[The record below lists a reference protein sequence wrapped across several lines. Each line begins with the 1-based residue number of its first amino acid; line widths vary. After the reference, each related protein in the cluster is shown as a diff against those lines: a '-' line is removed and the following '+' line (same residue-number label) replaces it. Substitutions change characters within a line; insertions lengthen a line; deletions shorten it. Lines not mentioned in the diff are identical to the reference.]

1 MTKISAIFIISL
13 FFCIEVQTQTYF
25 GQQLI
30 ISGGVDGTWSA
41 YAGDLDGDGD
51 MDVITGFY
59 WDDNI
64 ITWYENIDGNGNF
77 GSPHVVDSSAGRVVS
92 LFTIDIDSDGDLD
105 VLSCVGCYGKILWYE
120 NVDGNGNLWIKQII
134 SANLDQASSVYAA
147 DIDGD
152 NDIDVLSTSTY
163 DDKVAWYENTD
174 GNGDF
179 GEQIIIS
186 TSADGPVH
194 VIATDIDDDG
204 DMDVLISANWGD
216 KIAWFENT
224 NGGGNFGTLQ
234 IISDSVDGPKS
245 VFATDLDGDGDTDVL
260 SASYNDHKIAWYE
273 NLDGEGQF
281 GEQQII
287 STSVTSA
294 MAVFTADFD
303 NDGDMDV
310 LAAAGNG
317 DSIVWFENEDGE
329 GNFGE
334 QQIITTLT
342 DFPTD
347 VFAFDL
353 NSDGDLDVLSVSNN
367 DEKIAWYKNLTL
379 KILDHPFSQEI
390 CPNSGAVF
398 TVIAKNATNYQ
409 WQVDEG
415 NGFVDLIDNNIYSG
429 VLTNTLSII
438 SASIAMSGFQYRCVL
453 SNPGGSQV
461 TYEATLSIADYE
473 DPVITSSHPD
483 KILYANN
490 SCEAV
495 LQDFTGDVTA
505 IDNCD
510 NNLTI
515 FQTPEAGSLIFGDSN
530 IVLLTAMDDA
540 NNSSDVSFKIDVLDN
555 TAPTIVCPDNQTI
568 ELSEEQ
574 TFYIVKDNEFNPVSV
589 YDNCNIENIS
599 NNINGLESLA
609 GTKFSIG
616 TTTINWTAID
626 KANNNFE
633 GSFDVTIEP
642 YGGIFIY
649 PNPAKRILYI
659 EFFRDDVQR
668 MKIFDINGRLIFEKK
683 VTKQNENIDLFGLGT
698 GVYFIQILTNDEV
711 FITKIIKKR

>member
-1 MTKISAIFIISL
+1 MKKSAIILIGLFICSI
-13 FFCIEVQTQTYF
+13 IQAQTYF
-25 GQQLI
+25 GQQNI
-30 ISGGVDGTWSA
+30 ISGGVEGSWSA
-41 YAGDLDGDGD
+41 FAGDLDGDGD

-59 WDDNI
+59 WDENI
-64 ITWYENIDGNGNF
+64 ITWHENIDGNGNF
-77 GSPHVVDSSAGRVVS
+77 GSQHIIDSSAGRVVS

-105 VLSCVGCYGKILWYE
+105 VLSCVGCYGKIIWYE
-120 NVDGNGNLWIKQII
+120 NVDGNGNLWVKQII

-147 DIDGD
+147 DMDGD

-186 TSADGPVH
+186 TSADGPVS
-194 VIATDIDDDG
+194 VIATDMDGDG

-216 KIAWFENT
+216 KIAWFKNT

-260 SASYNDHKIAWYE
+260 SASYNDNKIAWYE
-273 NLDGEGQF
+273 NIDSEGQF

-287 STSVTSA
+287 SESVISA
-294 MAVFTADFD
+294 MSVYAADLD
-303 NDGDMDV
+303 NDTDMDI

-317 DSIVWFENEDGE
+317 DLIAWFENEDGE
-329 GNFGE
+329 GNFGV
-334 QQIITTLT
+334 QQIITTST

-347 VFAFDL
+347 VYAFDL
-353 NSDGDLDVLSVSNN
+353 NSDGDMDVLSISNN

-415 NGFVDLIDNNIYSG
+415 NGFVDLTNNNIYSG

-515 FQTPEAGSLIFGDSN
+515 FQTPEAGSLISGDSN

-668 MKIFDINGRLIFEKK
+668 MKIFDINGKLIFEKK
-683 VTKQNENIDLFGLGT
+683 VTKQNENIDLLGLGT
-698 GVYFIQILTNDEV
+698 GVYFIQILTTDEV

>member
-515 FQTPEAGSLIFGDSN
+515 FQTPEAGSLISGDSN

>member
-13 FFCIEVQTQTYF
+13 IFCIDVQTQTYF

-59 WDDNI
+59 WDENI

-105 VLSCVGCYGKILWYE
+105 VLSCVGCYGKIIWYE

-194 VIATDIDDDG
+194 VIAIDMDDDG
-204 DMDVLISANWGD
+204 DMDVLISASWGD

-234 IISDSVDGPKS
+234 VISDSVDGPRS

-294 MAVFTADFD
+294 MAVFSADFD

-353 NSDGDLDVLSVSNN
+353 NGDGDLDVLSVSNN
-367 DEKIAWYKNLTL
+367 DGKIAWYKNLTL

-398 TVIAKNATNYQ
+398 TVISKNATNYQ
-409 WQVDEG
+409 WQLDEG
-415 NGFVDLIDNNIYSG
+415 NGFFDLIDNSLYSG

-438 SASIAMSGFQYRCVL
+438 SAGITMTGFQYRCVL

-461 TYEATLSIADYE
+461 TNEATLSIADYE
-473 DPVITSSHPD
+473 APVITSCHPD
-483 KILYANN
+483 IILYADN

-510 NNLTI
+510 NNLTV
-515 FQTPEAGSLIFGDSN
+515 FQTPEAGSLISGDSN
-530 IVLLTAMDDA
+530 IVSLTVMDDA
-540 NNSSDVSFKIDVLDN
+540 NNSSDVSFKVNVLDN
-555 TAPTIVCPDNQTI
+555 TPPAIVCPDNQTI

-589 YDNCNIENIS
+589 YDNCSIENIS

-609 GTKFSIG
+609 GTKFSVG
-616 TTTINWTAID
+616 TTTISWIAID
-626 KANNNFE
+626 KANNDIE
-633 GSFDVTIEP
+633 CSFDVTIEP
-642 YGGIFIY
+642 YEGIFIY

-659 EFFRDDVQR
+659 EFFRDDIQR
-668 MKIFDINGRLIFEKK
+668 MKIFDINGKLIFEKK
-683 VTKQNENIDLFGLGT
+683 VTKQNENIDLLGLST